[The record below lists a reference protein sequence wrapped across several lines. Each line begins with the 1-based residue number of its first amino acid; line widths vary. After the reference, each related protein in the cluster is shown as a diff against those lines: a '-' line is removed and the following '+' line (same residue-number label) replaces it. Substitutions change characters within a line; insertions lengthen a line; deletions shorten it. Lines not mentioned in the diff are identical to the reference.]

1 MIQMLIGF
9 GVGVWAETFLGWGLA
24 LAGLFLVLAFG
35 LASVAWRKQKNYWL
49 AVWLCVGLALG
60 VARVNFIP
68 VVDNNLTSQVG
79 KQNNFTA
86 VVVAEPDQRDNSTLL
101 VLQPE
106 NSSNKILAILP
117 AYADY
122 NYGDKLV
129 VSGKLSLPENFETDA
144 GKVFDYQKYLE
155 KDGVFFI
162 IQRPEVKV
170 IETGAGNKVMTKLF
184 VLKHAF
190 INNLEQKIPEPES
203 SLLAGL
209 VVGEKQALGKEWSDR
224 FRAAGLSHIVVLS
237 GYNLSIVAE
246 NILRVFS
253 LFLSRNLSLLAGA
266 FGIIGFALMVGGGA
280 TVLRAS
286 IMALIALLARA
297 TGRVYAATV
306 ALAVAGGLMLLWNP
320 PLLVYDLGFQLSFLA
335 TLGVIHGPVILA
347 PFFSRLTDR
356 FGFKEILLTTL
367 SAQII
372 VLPWI
377 LYTTGNLSLWALP
390 ANLLVLPVIPFT
402 MLSGFV
408 TSVVTFLSSFLAW
421 PFALVS
427 HLLLAYIL
435 LIVKIVS
442 SLPLADLTIKQ
453 FPLVLTILAYI
464 LIFKFYNKS
473 TKLPKNLPDEK
484 EKSIFE

>member
-24 LAGLFLVLAFG
+24 LAGLFLVLAFA
-35 LASVAWRKQKNYWL
+35 LASVAWRKQKNYWF
-49 AVWLCVGLALG
+49 AACLCVGLALG

-68 VVDNNLTSQVG
+68 TVDNNLLSQVG

-86 VVVAEPDQRDNSTLL
+86 LVVTEPDQRDNSTLL
-101 VLQPE
+101 VLRPE
-106 NSSNKILAILP
+106 NSSNKILATLP
-117 AYADY
+117 GYVSY
-122 NYGDKLV
+122 NYGDKLE
-129 VSGKLSLPENFETDA
+129 VSGKLAQPENFITDS

-155 KDGVFFI
+155 KDGIFFVT
-162 IQRPEVKV
+162 QRPEVKV
-170 IETGAGNKVMTKLF
+170 IERGAGNKIVAQLF
-184 VLKHAF
+184 SLKNAF
-190 INNLEQKIPEPES
+190 VNNLEQKIPEPES

-266 FGIIGFALMVGGGA
+266 FGIIGFAIMVGGGA

-320 PLLVYDLGFQLSFLA
+320 LLLVYDLGFQLSFLA
-335 TLGVIHGPVILA
+335 TLGVIHGPVILT

-356 FGFKEILLTTL
+356 WGVKEVLLTTL
-367 SAQII
+367 SAQVM

-390 ANLLVLPVIPFT
+390 ANLLVLPIIPFT

-408 TSVVTFLSSFLAW
+408 TSVITFLSSILAW

-453 FPLVLTILAYI
+453 FPLALTIFAYI
-464 LIFKFYNKS
+464 LIFWFYNK
-473 TKLPKNLPDEK
+473 KNK
-484 EKSIFE
+484 VTQKSPGRQGEVDF